1 MYIQR
6 YKLSTPKICYV
17 HTKVQALNTKNML
30 RTCKDITPN
39 TKNMLRTCKDIT
51 PNTKNMLHTYKNS
64 TCKDIISM
72 IRNMLR
78 TYKDTSSQ
86 HQKYVTHIHKYKLS
100 TSELC

>member
-1 MYIQR
+1 MLCTYKGTSSQHQKYVAYMQR

-17 HTKVQALNTKNML
+17 HTKIQALNTK
-30 RTCKDITPN
+30 
-39 TKNMLRTCKDIT
+39 
-51 PNTKNMLHTYKNS
+51 
-64 TCKDIISM
+64 
-72 IRNMLR
+72 NMLR

>member
-39 TKNMLRTCKDIT
+39 TKNMLRTCKDI
-51 PNTKNMLHTYKNS
+51 
-64 TCKDIISM
+64 ISM

>member
-17 HTKVQALNTKNML
+17 HTKVQAL
-30 RTCKDITPN
+30 N